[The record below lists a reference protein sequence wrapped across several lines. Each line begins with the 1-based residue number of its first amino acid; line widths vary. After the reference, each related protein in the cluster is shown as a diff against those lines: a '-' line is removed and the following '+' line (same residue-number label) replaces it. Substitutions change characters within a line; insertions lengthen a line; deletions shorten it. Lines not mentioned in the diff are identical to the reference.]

1 MFHLLVH
8 TAGSTSVNHYRS
20 NALWIV
26 IGGIAILVV
35 VAVILCF
42 TMRKPKNGREED
54 ERFYLREIRNYVRII
69 AIIIVAWAIISL
81 ISWILALISI

>member
-1 MFHLLVH
+1 MFHLLVL
-8 TAGSTSVNHYRS
+8 TAGSTSVNHYSS

-42 TMRKPKNGREED
+42 KNIKSKQGQIED
-54 ERFYLREIRNYVRII
+54 EKFYLREIRNYVRII
-69 AIIIVAWAIISL
+69 AIIIIAWVIISI
-81 ISWILALISI
+81 ISWILALM